1 MSGREK
7 IQRAVISA
15 LLALVLW
22 GWLQVQGETTRQAV
36 APLEFLAVPAGLAV
50 ADAGATEVS
59 VTLRGLPSR
68 MARVDSKDLKV
79 VIDLSGAREG
89 TTKFFLNEDR
99 LVGLPAGL
107 VLDGISPYSVAV
119 RLEPLAE
126 KDVPVRAASEGEV
139 DPDYVL
145 DGITIIPGQI
155 RFRGP
160 RSKVGLMAE
169 AATAKI
175 SLEGLSA
182 SETRAVAL
190 AGDPKFLAFVEPSI
204 VEARIR
210 VREKLSER
218 VVKGVTI
225 EPVPP
230 PGLRVRVIP
239 PQVDVTISGPV
250 SKVRGIEPRAIQVK
264 ADARGYGPGRHRREK
279 PRITLR
285 VDPPREDLV
294 IDYEPKEFELVVTR

>member
-204 VEARIR
+204 GAGVGIERHDHRNDVLPDDHLERLAVLEAENDAP
-210 VREKLSER
+210 VRPNSPR
-218 VVKGVTI
+218 
-225 EPVPP
+225 PP
-230 PGLRVRVIP
+230 PVVGR
-239 PQVDVTISGPV
+239 
-250 SKVRGIEPRAIQVK
+250 PR
-264 ADARGYGPGRHRREK
+264 P
-279 PRITLR
+279 
-285 VDPPREDLV
+285 
-294 IDYEPKEFELVVTR
+294 